1 MKRPLLMA
9 SAIAALIIAALP
21 AQAQDD
27 DKPFAEARIVLQI
40 ADGDAES
47 QTRVLSVANN
57 LIKHYG
63 GPDFVD
69 IEIVAY
75 GPGISLLY
83 PDYPDGERISSL
95 LANGVRFVAC
105 GNTLDTIERQ
115 TGKRPDVLPAAI
127 RVQTGVARIVERAQQ
142 GFVVVR
148 P

>member
-1 MKRPLLMA
+1 MNKTLLMA
-9 SAIAALIIAALP
+9 SAVVGMLIAAFPAL
-21 AQAQDD
+21 AQDD

-47 QTRVLSVANN
+47 QARVLSVANN

-83 PDYPDGERISSL
+83 ADYPDGERISSL

-115 TGKRPDVLPAAI
+115 TGKRPEVISAAI
-127 RVQTGVARIVERAQQ
+127 AVQTGVARLVERAQQ